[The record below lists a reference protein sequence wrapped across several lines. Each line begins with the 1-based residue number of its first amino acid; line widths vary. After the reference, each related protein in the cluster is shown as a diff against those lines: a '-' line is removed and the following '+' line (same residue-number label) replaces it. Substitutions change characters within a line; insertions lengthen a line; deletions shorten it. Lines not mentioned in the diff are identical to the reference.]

1 MSKEML
7 PVFDQEKFEEEIQK
21 TLDKFELPPQTRR
34 QIFLLL
40 MEDADKQQAQ
50 KKAFAILNDKT
61 SELTETSE

>member
-1 MSKEML
+1 MSKDK
-7 PVFDQEKFEEEIQK
+7 FDREKFGKEIQNI
-21 TLDKFELPPQTRR
+21 LEKFNLSDESRR

-61 SELTETSE
+61 SELTESSE

>member
-1 MSKEML
+1 MSKDK
-7 PVFDQEKFEEEIQK
+7 FDREKFGKEIQNI
-21 TLDKFELPPQTRR
+21 LEKFNLPDESRR

-61 SELTETSE
+61 SELTESSE